1 MSESKLYVDYTNTVK
16 VDSKRTK
23 RTNRYK
29 SIIEKYRP
37 LSNTD
42 ILDIGCGTGRL
53 AVHLGELVNHWY
65 GIDINPE
72 AIETA
77 KKILKS

>member
-1 MSESKLYVDYTNTVK
+1 MSESKLYVDYTDTVK
-16 VDSKRTK
+16 VDPK